1 MKAIYNYA
9 KLLSEKNKQKK
20 DQNISAN
27 ENALHKINHKE
38 T

>member
-1 MKAIYNYA
+1 MQSYYQK
-9 KLLSEKNKQKK
+9 KTKK